1 MRPLAQS
8 QEHTLAER
16 WIEMM
21 KILERVSLQ
30 NLILLGQRIF
40 LSLSVVDQILEHLV
54 SVAVLVIWM
63 FQFILEKPL
72 YLSLLENCFVMETEN
87 DKSSNKI
94 QEQATTSTPSNP
106 VQEDKKLG
114 LNGRLAFAIAAAA
127 LGSSFQHGYN
137 TGVVNAP
144 QQLIE
149 DWISNLKMNRTGQV
163 TKQSEVTM
171 IWSIAVSIFCVG
183 GMIGGSL
190 VGSIAD
196 RFGRKGG
203 LLINNILV
211 LLTVIFEGC
220 AKTAKS
226 YEMIII
232 GRFLIGINAG
242 LNAGLA
248 PMYLSEISP
257 IHLRGAVG
265 TVYQL
270 VITMSILVSQILGLE
285 QILGT
290 AEQWPL
296 LLCLTIVPAIFQV
309 IALPFC
315 PESPKYLLV
324 TRGKDMEAQRA
335 LAWLRGTIEVH
346 DEMEEMRTEYESVK
360 LVPKVTLKELFV
372 NSTLRIPLIIALM
385 VMFAQQLS
393 GINAVM
399 FFSTKIFM
407 MAQLDKN
414 AAQNA
419 TLGVGAMNV
428 LMTFISLILVE
439 RAGRKTLMLIGFSGM
454 FVDTALLAIC
464 LAFAETSR
472 AAAYFSIVLVI
483 MFVVLFAT
491 GPGSIPWFL
500 VSELFNQSA
509 RPAATSVAIAVNWTA
524 NFIVSIGFLPLQEA
538 LGAYVFIIFAALQA
552 FFVFFIYKKV
562 PETKNKT
569 MEEISSMFRQISYQ

>member
-1 MRPLAQS
+1 MAAYGTFPSTSREPPCPMDRDDEDFGEGFITESHPLRPT
-8 QEHTLAER
+8 H
-16 WIEMM
+16 
-21 KILERVSLQ
+21 
-30 NLILLGQRIF
+30 
-40 LSLSVVDQILEHLV
+40 LSVPLGGRSDSRAPSISSSV
-54 SVAVLVIWM
+54 SDLDVPI
-63 FQFILEKPL
+63 
-72 YLSLLENCFVMETEN
+72 YTRETT
-87 DKSSNKI
+87 I
-94 QEQATTSTPSNP
+94 P
-106 VQEDKKLG
+106 VSARKG

-149 DWISNLKMNRTGQV
+149 DWISNLKTNRTGQPP
-163 TKQSEVTM
+163 TQGEVTM

-190 VGSIAD
+190 VGSVAD

-203 LLINNILV
+203 LLLNNILV
-211 LLTVIFEGC
+211 LLTVIFEGS
-220 AKTAKS
+220 AKSAKS

-309 IALPFC
+309 ATLPLC
-315 PESPKYLLV
+315 PESPKYLLLS
-324 TRGKDMEAQRA
+324 RGKDMEAQRA
-335 LAWLRGTIEVH
+335 LSWLRGTIEVH
-346 DEMEEMRTEYESVK
+346 DEMDEMRAEYESVR

-372 NSTLRIPLIIALM
+372 NSTLRIPLIIAIM

-407 MAQLDKN
+407 MAKLDKN

-419 TLGVGAMNV
+419 TMGVGAMNV
-428 LMTFISLILVE
+428 IMTFISLILVE
-439 RAGRKTLMLIGFSGM
+439 KAGRKQLLMIGFTGM
-454 FVDTALLAIC
+454 FIDTALLAIC
-464 LAFAETSR
+464 LAFADNSST
-472 AAAYFSIVLVI
+472 AAYFSIVLVI

-538 LGAYVFIIFAALQA
+538 LGAYVFIIFAVLQA

>member
-1 MRPLAQS
+1 MATEINQTKN
-8 QEHTLAER
+8 E
-16 WIEMM
+16 IE
-21 KILERVSLQ
+21 E
-30 NLILLGQRIF
+30 
-40 LSLSVVDQILEHLV
+40 QIATPTAPPV
-54 SVAVLVIWM
+54 G
-63 FQFILEKPL
+63 
-72 YLSLLENCFVMETEN
+72 
-87 DKSSNKI
+87 DKSI
-94 QEQATTSTPSNP
+94 T
-106 VQEDKKLG
+106 EDKQRG

-149 DWISNLKMNRTGQV
+149 NWISELKENRTGRPTQ
-163 TKQSEVTM
+163 QSEVTI
-171 IWSIAVSIFCVG
+171 IWAIAVSIFCVG

-190 VGSIAD
+190 VGWVAD

-203 LLINNILV
+203 LLLNNILV
-211 LLTVIFEGC
+211 LLTVIFEGS
-220 AKTAKS
+220 AKAARS
-226 YEMIII
+226 YEMIVI
-232 GRFLIGINAG
+232 GRFIIGINAG

-248 PMYLSEISP
+248 PMYLAEISP

-270 VITMSILVSQILGLE
+270 VITMSILVSQVLGLE
-285 QILGT
+285 QMLGT
-290 AEQWPL
+290 DEYWPL

-309 IALPFC
+309 ATLPLC

-324 TRGKDMEAQRA
+324 TKGKDMEAQRG
-335 LAWLRGTIEVH
+335 LTWLRGTIEVH
-346 DEMEEMRTEYESVK
+346 DEMEQMRAEYESMK

-407 MAQLDKN
+407 MAQLDKF
-414 AAQNA
+414 AAQIA
-419 TLGVGAMNV
+419 TMIVGTVNV
-428 LMTFISLILVE
+428 LMTFVSLILVE
-439 RAGRKTLMLIGFSGM
+439 KAGRKQLLLVGFSGL
-454 FVDTALLAIC
+454 FVATVLLTIC
-464 LAFAETSR
+464 LAFAASSS
-472 AAAYFSIVLVI
+472 AAAYFSILLVV
-483 MFVVLFAT
+483 MFVALFAT

-552 FFVFFIYKKV
+552 FFICFIYKKV

-569 MEEISSMFRQISYQ
+569 IEEISSLFRQRSYE

>member
-1 MRPLAQS
+1 MDRDDEDFGEGFIAESHPLRPT
-8 QEHTLAER
+8 H
-16 WIEMM
+16 
-21 KILERVSLQ
+21 
-30 NLILLGQRIF
+30 
-40 LSLSVVDQILEHLV
+40 LSVPLGGRSDSRAPSISSSV
-54 SVAVLVIWM
+54 SDLDVPI
-63 FQFILEKPL
+63 
-72 YLSLLENCFVMETEN
+72 YTRETT
-87 DKSSNKI
+87 I
-94 QEQATTSTPSNP
+94 P
-106 VQEDKKLG
+106 VSARKG

-149 DWISNLKMNRTGQV
+149 DWISNLKMNRTGV
-163 TKQSEVTM
+163 PTKQSEVTM

-203 LLINNILV
+203 LLLNNILV

-248 PMYLSEISP
+248 PMYLAEISP
-257 IHLRGAVG
+257 MHLRGAVG

-285 QILGT
+285 QVLGT
-290 AEQWPL
+290 ADQWPL

-309 IALPFC
+309 ITLPLC
-315 PESPKYLLV
+315 PESPKYLLLSK
-324 TRGKDMEAQRA
+324 GKDMDAQRA
-335 LAWLRGTIEVH
+335 LSWLRGTIEVH

-372 NSTLRIPLIIALM
+372 NSALRIPLMIAIM
-385 VMFAQQLS
+385 IMFAQQLS

-399 FFSTKIFM
+399 FFSTKIFR

-419 TLGVGAMNV
+419 TMGVGAMNV

-439 RAGRKTLMLIGFSGM
+439 RAGRKTLLLIGFGGM
-454 FVDTALLAIC
+454 FIDTALLAIC
-464 LAFAETSR
+464 LAFADTSST
-472 AAAYFSIVLVI
+472 AAYFSIVLVI

-509 RPAATSVAIAVNWTA
+509 RPAATSVAIAINWTA

-538 LGAYVFIIFAALQA
+538 LGAYVFILFAVIQA

>member
-1 MRPLAQS
+1 MY
-8 QEHTLAER
+8 H
-16 WIEMM
+16 
-21 KILERVSLQ
+21 
-30 NLILLGQRIF
+30 
-40 LSLSVVDQILEHLV
+40 
-54 SVAVLVIWM
+54 VL
-63 FQFILEKPL
+63 
-72 YLSLLENCFVMETEN
+72 
-87 DKSSNKI
+87 
-94 QEQATTSTPSNP
+94 
-106 VQEDKKLG
+106 
-114 LNGRLAFAIAAAA
+114 
-127 LGSSFQHGYN
+127 
-137 TGVVNAP
+137 
-144 QQLIE
+144 QLIE

-324 TRGKDMEAQRA
+324 TRGKDMEAQR
-335 LAWLRGTIEVH
+335 GKFSI
-346 DEMEEMRTEYESVK
+346 
-360 LVPKVTLKELFV
+360 
-372 NSTLRIPLIIALM
+372 LIIIRYPKI
-385 VMFAQQLS
+385 VYI
-393 GINAVM
+393 INC
-399 FFSTKIFM
+399 F
-407 MAQLDKN
+407 
-414 AAQNA
+414 
-419 TLGVGAMNV
+419 
-428 LMTFISLILVE
+428 
-439 RAGRKTLMLIGFSGM
+439 
-454 FVDTALLAIC
+454 
-464 LAFAETSR
+464 
-472 AAAYFSIVLVI
+472 
-483 MFVVLFAT
+483 
-491 GPGSIPWFL
+491 
-500 VSELFNQSA
+500 
-509 RPAATSVAIAVNWTA
+509 
-524 NFIVSIGFLPLQEA
+524 
-538 LGAYVFIIFAALQA
+538 
-552 FFVFFIYKKV
+552 
-562 PETKNKT
+562 
-569 MEEISSMFRQISYQ
+569 

>member
-1 MRPLAQS
+1 MDRDDDDFGEGFIAESHPLRPT
-8 QEHTLAER
+8 H
-16 WIEMM
+16 
-21 KILERVSLQ
+21 
-30 NLILLGQRIF
+30 
-40 LSLSVVDQILEHLV
+40 LSVPLGGRSDSRAPSISSSV
-54 SVAVLVIWM
+54 SDLDVPI
-63 FQFILEKPL
+63 
-72 YLSLLENCFVMETEN
+72 YTRETT
-87 DKSSNKI
+87 I
-94 QEQATTSTPSNP
+94 P
-106 VQEDKKLG
+106 VSARKG
-114 LNGRLAFAIAAAA
+114 LNGRLAFAIVAAA

-149 DWISNLKMNRTGQV
+149 DWIRELKMNRTGEAV
-163 TKQSEVTM
+163 SQSEVTM

-190 VGSIAD
+190 VGWLAD

-203 LLINNILV
+203 LLLNNILV
-211 LLTVIFEGC
+211 LFCVIFEGC
-220 AKTAKS
+220 AKAAKS
-226 YEMIII
+226 YEMIIV

-248 PMYLSEISP
+248 PMYLAEISP
-257 IHLRGAVG
+257 VHLRGAVG

-270 VITMSILVSQILGLE
+270 VITISILVSQILGLE

-290 AEQWPL
+290 SEQWPI

-309 IALPFC
+309 VTLPFC
-315 PESPKYLLV
+315 PESPKYLLLN
-324 TRGKDMEAQRA
+324 RGKDIEAQRA
-335 LAWLRGTIEVH
+335 LSWLRGTIEVH
-346 DEMEEMRTEYESVK
+346 EEMEEMRAEYESVK
-360 LVPKVTLKELFV
+360 LVPRVTLKELFV
-372 NSTLRIPLIIALM
+372 NPALRIPLIIAVM
-385 VMFAQQLS
+385 IMFAQQLS

-399 FFSTKIFM
+399 FFSTKIFT
-407 MAQLDKN
+407 MAQLDKT

-419 TLGVGAMNV
+419 TMGVGAMNV

-439 RAGRKTLMLIGFSGM
+439 RAGRKTLLLVGFSGM

-464 LAFAETSR
+464 LAFADTSR

-524 NFIVSIGFLPLQEA
+524 NFIVSIGFLPLQEI
-538 LGAYVFIIFAALQA
+538 LHAYVFVIFAVLQG

>member
-1 MRPLAQS
+1 
-8 QEHTLAER
+8 
-16 WIEMM
+16 MM
-21 KILERVSLQ
+21 KILERVSSQ
-30 NLILLGQRIF
+30 NLIHLGQRIF
-40 LSLSVVDQILEHLV
+40 LFLSVVDQILEHLV

-94 QEQATTSTPSNP
+94 QEQATTSTPSNL

-149 DWISNLKMNRTGQV
+149 NWISDLKTNRTGQV

-211 LLTVIFEGC
+211 VLTVIFEGC

-324 TRGKDMEAQRA
+324 TKGKDMEAQRA

-407 MAQLDKN
+407 MAQLDKS